1 MVQYAVVQGHLGGKY
16 VVEINSDEDIEFI
29 EEVCETCFDSDFV
42 LGVYDTKEEA
52 EKHLQESDW

>member
-1 MVQYAVVQGHLGGKY
+1 MVRYAAVEGHLNGNY
-16 VVEINSDEDIEFI
+16 VAEINSDEDIELI

-52 EKHLQESDW
+52 EKHLQESGW

>member
-1 MVQYAVVQGHLGGKY
+1 MVQYAAVQGHLNGNY
-16 VVEINSDEDIEFI
+16 VAEINSDADIELI

-52 EKHLQESDW
+52 EKHLY